1 MSQSKNLSLSKD
13 YDDGWI
19 KVTNGLKLKKDAK
32 TDKNGVIST
41 NKNKVYNKYVIP
53 KHLEKKLHQNA
64 VVGALFHE
72 SSKKDKENKISNQ
85 QPKNHLRCH
94 KRNQR
99 RNEKRRRQRLERK
112 TKSQNEV
119 GSVTIVDR
127 DSCNKSNFLCLPPE
141 IWDGNISPFLTISEL
156 LIFRQCNKQ
165 SKTLSDRFHHW
176 QNRFKIDFPSHG
188 IEFRSDQDYKL
199 AYKLHE
205 NDAMENNRCSQ
216 SKKTF
221 FEDTV
226 GIGLN
231 YTVNPKTK
239 KVDYI
244 DAGQDLI
251 SLSIFKE
258 GKKSDA
264 FGNKFDL
271 LLPLYFSNDHFERAL
286 PLIMSTIMKLYPEES
301 SFVFDPKMVLNVLP
315 KIINTFAVLIADEGV
330 AASNKSFIGLIRIY
344 RLFLALADKYPII
357 RKEAILRIQKFK
369 SFCSKET
376 CPSLGNFLPLLMI
389 VDQDGYEWTQLR
401 SRYISE
407 SLTRSVLWICRKHP
421 QLQRSV
427 DSTPD
432 CVDERLELS
441 LEAAQVGM
449 RLNMLQVHFTSLLS
463 QGSNV
468 LRTVRVDNFLQS
480 KESDFTDETG
490 EKESPNSAAF
500 EKDEADVKNSTL
512 SLTCELKFV
521 TFRNIVN
528 EILGVNSWPEYFEY
542 MRAPCPSKTKMSA
555 ILRHAVQESARKKY
569 HTPGMDFSKV
579 HASGTSS
586 ILSKGQQYSAEAA
599 FKRVIFQDDWTFDGD
614 TKFLDATC
622 LVYKE
627 KKLIETI
634 DYSSTIGKKR
644 AIVHSGDV
652 MTETSGS
659 HTIEINL
666 SRLDGDTCIFVLS
679 AWSEAT
685 LFDIKSASVSFYDAD
700 ADRSTTAALCSYN
713 LDAHDKIAH
722 LKSIIMCKLY
732 KTTKGSW
739 HVLAIGDSH
748 RGSVDNYAPIYDAA
762 KKYLSN

>member
-1 MSQSKNLSLSKD
+1 MSQSKNLSLYKD
-13 YDDGWI
+13 NTDGWI
-19 KVTNGLKLKKDAK
+19 KVTNGLKLKKNAK
-32 TDKNGVIST
+32 NSVVST
-41 NKNKVYNKYVIP
+41 NTDKVYNKFVLP

-64 VVGALFHE
+64 AIDALFNE
-72 SSKKDKENKISNQ
+72 SSNNVNKNKAPDEPSKKQ
-85 QPKNHLRCH
+85 LRCY
-94 KRNQR
+94 KKNQR
-99 RNEKRRRQRLERK
+99 RNEKRRRQRLERE

-119 GSVTIVDR
+119 GSGTVIDTA
-127 DSCNKSNFLCLPPE
+127 SCNESNFLCLPPE
-141 IWDGNISPFLTISEL
+141 IWDDNVLPFLTISEL
-156 LIFRQCNKQ
+156 STFRQCNKQ
-165 SKTLSDRFHHW
+165 SKSLSDRIHHW

-188 IEFRSDQDYKL
+188 LEFQSDQDYKL
-199 AYKLHE
+199 AYKVHKNEAL
-205 NDAMENNRCSQ
+205 ENNRCSQ

-221 FEDTV
+221 FEDII

-251 SLSIFKE
+251 SVSIFKE

-264 FGNKFDL
+264 FGNKFKL
-271 LLPLYFSNDHFERAL
+271 FLPLYFSNDHFGRAL
-286 PLIMSTIMKLYPEES
+286 PLIMSTIMKLCPEES
-301 SFVFDPKMVLNVLP
+301 SFVFDPKMILDVLP
-315 KIINTFAVLIADEGV
+315 KIINTFAVLVSDEGV
-330 AASNKSFIGLIRIY
+330 AASNKSFIGLLRIY
-344 RLFLALADKYPII
+344 RLFLALTDKYPII

-369 SFCSKET
+369 LFCSKET

-389 VDQDGYEWTQLR
+389 IDQDGFDWTQLR
-401 SRYISE
+401 SSYISE
-407 SLTRSVLWICRKHP
+407 SLTRSVLWICRKYP
-421 QLQRSV
+421 QLERSI

-449 RLNMLQVHFTSLLS
+449 RLNMLQVHFTSFLS

-468 LRTVRVDNFLQS
+468 LRALRVDNYLFS
-480 KESDFTDETG
+480 KESDSADTE
-490 EKESPNSAAF
+490 EKESPNSAAP
-500 EKDEADVKNSTL
+500 EEHEADIKSSTL
-512 SLTCELKFV
+512 SCSSELKFV

-528 EILGVNSWPEYFEY
+528 EILCVNSWSKYFEY
-542 MRAPCPSKTKMSA
+542 MRAPCPSKRKMSA
-555 ILRHAVQESARKKY
+555 ILRHAVHESARKKY

-586 ILSKGQQYSAEAA
+586 ILFKGQQYNTKAGLQ
-599 FKRVIFQDDWTFDGD
+599 RVIFQDDWTFDGHV
-614 TKFLDATC
+614 KYLDATC

-627 KKLIETI
+627 KKLVEII
-634 DYSSTIGKKR
+634 DYSRRIGKKR

-652 MTETSGS
+652 IAENSGS

-679 AWSEAT
+679 AWAQAT
-685 LFDIKSASVSFYDAD
+685 LFDIKSASISFNDAD
-700 ADRSTTAALCSYN
+700 ADGSTNAALCSYN

-732 KTTKGSW
+732 KTAKGNW

-762 KKYLSN
+762 KRYLSH